1 MNEPIEK
8 AEPQIGEAG
17 LYTFPFWFYIDTR
30 TPLLSCDLEKG
41 GALIRIYP
49 PFRSALANFMPMPEI
64 KPEAIPFLPEAR
76 PKNPLPLIHVVTL
89 PTFQPDGGPGTIALW
104 SDQWGKKLN
113 IFPMDSM
120 RIDLINSPQ
129 GDFGLQ
135 SILHKLLERLR
146 VRSAQWW
153 ILRSVD
159 AFLGY
164 ERSSFSIKRNGTPID
179 IGHGIVKARIP
190 FGFEKPIDKN
200 VWRESIFDI
209 GNEIETPPY
218 EMLFFDAYYYLATSD
233 IRSMVI
239 SVATGCEQAI
249 ETTFA
254 RLWEARNRGQEFK
267 RGRVMT
273 GYDLPTHLSRDLN
286 RFLGRS
292 FEQEF
297 PTEFAEIKKL
307 WDVRGRVAHGG
318 KAQFI
323 CNGNLLTLDD
333 FQAEKML
340 EAVRKCIDWLQQLSF
355 DSPASL
361 NF

>member
-1 MNEPIEK
+1 M
-8 AEPQIGEAG
+8 
-17 LYTFPFWFYIDTR
+17 
-30 TPLLSCDLEKG
+30 
-41 GALIRIYP
+41 
-49 PFRSALANFMPMPEI
+49 
-64 KPEAIPFLPEAR
+64 
-76 PKNPLPLIHVVTL
+76 
-89 PTFQPDGGPGTIALW
+89 
-104 SDQWGKKLN
+104 
-113 IFPMDSM
+113 
-120 RIDLINSPQ
+120 
-129 GDFGLQ
+129 
-135 SILHKLLERLR
+135 
-146 VRSAQWW
+146 
-153 ILRSVD
+153 
-159 AFLGY
+159 
-164 ERSSFSIKRNGTPID
+164 
-179 IGHGIVKARIP
+179 KARIP

-297 PTEFAEIKKL
+297 SSEFDEIRKL

-323 CNGNLLTLDD
+323 CNGNLIILDD
-333 FQAEKML
+333 FQAEKIL
-340 EAVRKCIDWLQQLSF
+340 VAVRKCIDWLQQLS
-355 DSPASL
+355 
-361 NF
+361 

>member
-1 MNEPIEK
+1 MQSQE
-8 AEPQIGEAG
+8 
-17 LYTFPFWFYIDTR
+17 
-30 TPLLSCDLEKG
+30 G

-49 PFRSALANFMPMPEI
+49 PFRSALANFMPMPKI

-89 PTFQPDGGPGTIALW
+89 PTFQPDGGPGTIALC
-104 SDQWGKKLN
+104 SDQWGEKLN

-129 GDFGLQ
+129 SDFSLQ

-164 ERSSFSIKRNGTPID
+164 ERNSFSIKRNGAPVD

-200 VWRESIFDI
+200 IWMESIFDI
-209 GNEIETPPY
+209 GKEIETPPY

-233 IRSMVI
+233 IRSMAVSAAI
-239 SVATGCEQAI
+239 ASEQAT

-254 RLWEARNRGQEFK
+254 RLWETQNKGQKFN

-273 GYDLPTHLSRDLN
+273 SYDLPTHLSRDLN

-297 PTEFAEIKKL
+297 PTEFAEIRKL

-323 CNGNLLTLDD
+323 CNGNLLTLDG

-340 EAVRKCIDWLQQLSF
+340 AAVRKCIDWLQQLSF
-355 DSPASL
+355 GSSVSL
-361 NF
+361 NS